1 MVELFQHEFVR
12 NAFLAG
18 SVVAIVSG
26 MVGYFVVLRGQ
37 AFACEALSHIGFTGA
52 TAAALLGIG
61 ALEGMFIFTMVA
73 ALWMGLLG
81 KRLRNRDI
89 EVGMILTFMLG
100 LGVLFLSIITRNAT
114 TAVNILFGSIL
125 SVTYS
130 DVLITLASG
139 LITIILLIYLYRPL
153 LFASFDPDVA
163 ETRGVPAQGLSV
175 VFLLLLAISVSEAM
189 KVVGVLLVFALL
201 VVPAAAAE
209 HLTHRPFSA
218 ILLSI
223 AISLVSTLGGL
234 VLAFIGHWPASF
246 YIVSLTSLFY
256 FASLGIR
263 AIYYPRRYR
272 EPSHPSRE
280 VFPDVPKSI

>member
-1 MVELFQHEFVR
+1 MVELFQHAFVR

-18 SVVAIVSG
+18 SLVAIVSG
-26 MVGYFVVLRGQ
+26 LVGYFVVLRGQ
-37 AFACEALSHIGFTGA
+37 AFSCEALSHIGFTGA
-52 TAAALLGIG
+52 TAAALLGISS
-61 ALEGMFIFTMVA
+61 LEGMFFFTMVA
-73 ALWMGLLG
+73 ALGMGLLG

-100 LGVLFLSIITRNAT
+100 LGVLFLSIITQNAT

-125 SVTYS
+125 SVTQT
-130 DVLITLASG
+130 DVLVTIGAS
-139 LITIILLIYLYRPL
+139 LFTIILLVCLYRPL

-209 HLTHRPFSA
+209 HLTHRPISSL
-218 ILLSI
+218 LLSVL
-223 AISLVSTLGGL
+223 ISLVSTLGGL
-234 VLAFIGHWPASF
+234 ALAFIGHWPASF

-263 AIYYPRRYR
+263 AIYFPRRYL

-280 VFPDVPKSI
+280 VLPPAP

>member
-1 MVELFQHEFVR
+1 MFELFQHEFVR

-52 TAAALLGIG
+52 TAAALLGISS
-61 ALEGMFIFTMVA
+61 LEGMFFFTMVA
-73 ALWMGLLG
+73 ALGMGLLG

-100 LGVLFLSIITRNAT
+100 LGVLFLNIITQNAT

-125 SVTYS
+125 SVTHS
-130 DVLITLASG
+130 DVLVTLASG
-139 LITIILLIYLYRPL
+139 LITIILLICLYRPL

-209 HLTHRPFSA
+209 HLTHRPLA
-218 ILLSI
+218 AMLLSVL
-223 AISLVSTLGGL
+223 ISLISTLGGL

-263 AIYYPRRYR
+263 AKYFPRRYR

-280 VFPDVPKSI
+280 VFPDLPKII

>member
-1 MVELFQHEFVR
+1 MFELFQHDFVR

-52 TAAALLGIG
+52 TAAALLGISS
-61 ALEGMFIFTMVA
+61 LEGMFFFTLVA
-73 ALWMGLLG
+73 ALGMGLLG

-100 LGVLFLSIITRNAT
+100 LGVLFLSIITQNAT

-125 SVTYS
+125 SVTHT
-130 DVLITLASG
+130 DVLVTIGAG
-139 LITIILLIYLYRPL
+139 LFTIILLVCLYRPL

-209 HLTHRPFSA
+209 HLTHRPLSA
-218 ILLSI
+218 MLLSVS
-223 AISLVSTLGGL
+223 ISLISTLGGL
-234 VLAFIGHWPASF
+234 VLAFVGHWPASF

-263 AIYYPRRYR
+263 AIYFPRRYR

-280 VFPDVPKSI
+280 VFPDVPKII